1 MSHWTKIPE
10 LHPYVILYQF
20 VIMPNHVHGILLIDP
35 ADTHNK
41 NSTAVETHHM
51 RLKDNS
57 PANRLKIETGST
69 ITNRFGPQRRNLASI
84 VRGYKSSVK
93 SYALKHKIEF
103 GWQPRYFDR
112 IIRNDAEYKRIQEYI
127 FYNPLKWF
135 WEKGDDIENL
145 NYDII

>member
-1 MSHWTKIPE
+1 
-10 LHPYVILYQF
+10 
-20 VIMPNHVHGILLIDP
+20 MPNHVHGILLIDP

-51 RLKDNS
+51 
-57 PANRLKIETGST
+57 RLKIETGST

-145 NYDII
+145 NYDNIKDLF